1 MKRAG
6 LIVCALCAVGLSQT
20 DAQIDLSRL
29 PMPGT
34 DNPPKQILA
43 EKRAALRAFF
53 DKQLANPQAYS
64 KRALAESKGFPEGD
78 LFPFV
83 LPAYAYTSLA
93 IDKEIEP
100 DAAQKRVADLIELS
114 IPAVARNARVD
125 GRAGL
130 LKLKHYKQ
138 RTTYLAHLN
147 LAMACYKRIGGDKR
161 FDDLHHHLTQ
171 LLHNAMAEQRGKY
184 LKTFPWNDWP
194 FETVPAMLSLYM
206 VDQRTGKNE
215 HGPLIDKH
223 LAWLRA
229 NAFDRRLQLPWSFV
243 DARNGRT
250 HPPRGCA
257 LSWRVALTA
266 HFDRD
271 EAKRI
276 YEPYCKHYWL
286 ERSELTGFREYP
298 AGSGNR
304 RADPDSGPILFDV
317 GGSATALGVGAT
329 IAMNDQTRLAALA
342 RQLEVMPELMPLLA
356 VKDSRDGKRKIAG
369 IVEYDPRYVSGFLY
383 GDCTLFHSLNW
394 TDWSGPPIAPD

>member
-1 MKRAG
+1 MKRIGFVLCIIYG
-6 LIVCALCAVGLSQT
+6 LGLNNT
-20 DAQIDLSRL
+20 NGQIDLSRL
-29 PMPGT
+29 PIPRA
-34 DNPPKQILA
+34 DKPPKQILA

-53 DKQLANPQAYS
+53 DKQLADPQAYA
-64 KRALAESKGFPEGD
+64 KLALTECKGFPEGD

-93 IDKEIEP
+93 IDGDIEP
-100 DAAQKRVADLIELS
+100 VVAQKHVAALIELS
-114 IPAVARNARVD
+114 IPAVAHNVRVN

-130 LKLKHYKQ
+130 LKLTDYKQ

-147 LAMACYKRIGGDKR
+147 LAMACYKRIDGDSR
-161 FDDLHHHLTQ
+161 FDDLHAHITA
-171 LLHNAMAEQRGKY
+171 LLHDALAEQHGKY
-184 LKTFPWNDWP
+184 LKTHPWNDWP
-194 FETVPAMLSLYM
+194 FETVPAMLSLHL

-215 HGPLIDKH
+215 HGKLIDAH

-276 YEPYCKHYWL
+276 YEQYGKHYWL
-286 ERSELTGFREYP
+286 ERTELTGFREYP

-304 RADPDSGPILFDV
+304 RADPDSGPILFGV
-317 GGSATALGVGAT
+317 GGSATALGVGAA
-329 IAMNDQTRLAALA
+329 IAMDDQQRLAALA
-342 RQLEVMPELMPLLA
+342 RQLEIMPELMPLLA
-356 VKDSRDGKRKIAG
+356 VKDPRDGKRKIAG
-369 IVEYDPRYVSGFLY
+369 MIEYDPQYESGFLY

-394 TDWSGPPIAPD
+394 TDWSESRRRR